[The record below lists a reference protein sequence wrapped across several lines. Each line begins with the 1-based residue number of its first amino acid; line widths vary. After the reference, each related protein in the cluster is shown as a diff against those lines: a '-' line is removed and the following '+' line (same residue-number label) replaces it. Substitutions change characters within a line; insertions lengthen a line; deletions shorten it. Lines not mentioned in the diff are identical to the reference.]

1 MLTKTEAQELVSKKL
16 QERHSLDNA
25 CVVVDKYTIEKAF
38 GWIFFYNSK
47 KFLETGIYRH
57 CLFGNGPVIVNK
69 FSGAIEFCGSG
80 TPPEDIIKDY
90 EKRLTE
96 TGESK

>member
-1 MLTKTEAQELVSKKL
+1 MLTKSEALELVLKEL
-16 QERHSLDNA
+16 QGKGPSEDSFI
-25 CVVVDKYTIEKAF
+25 VVDKYTIDKAF
-38 GWIFFYNSK
+38 GWVFFYNSA
-47 KFLETGIYRH
+47 KFVQTGISKYR
-57 CLFGNGPVIVNK
+57 LFGNGPIIVNK

-90 EKRLTE
+90 EKRLSE